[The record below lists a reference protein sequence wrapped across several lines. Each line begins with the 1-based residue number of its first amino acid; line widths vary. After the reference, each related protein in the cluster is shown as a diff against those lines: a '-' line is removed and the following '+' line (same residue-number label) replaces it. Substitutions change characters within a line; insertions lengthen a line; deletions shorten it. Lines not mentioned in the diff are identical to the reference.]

1 MEETMC
7 GTSPRVSMPLP
18 GAGAYQCVLTS
29 LLSLSR
35 SAAKSG
41 EILTLIS
48 NTGSLHMHNPI

>member
-1 MEETMC
+1 MEKTMC

-18 GAGAYQCVLTS
+18 MAGAYLCVLTS
-29 LLSLSR
+29 LLLSR
-35 SAAKSG
+35 SAGKSQ

>member
-18 GAGAYQCVLTS
+18 EAGAYQCVLTS

-48 NTGSLHMHNPI
+48 NTGSLTHA